1 MFILAEPRSM
11 EKKKKNPIQDFK
23 THMLLCNENNYL
35 PIVFN
40 SLDLQF
46 DLSYFIINVDYTIVV
61 PYVSGSEVSF
71 HVKRVLILLNYAIN

>member
-1 MFILAEPRSM
+1 M
-11 EKKKKNPIQDFK
+11 QDFK

-61 PYVSGSEVSF
+61 VPYVSGSEVSF
-71 HVKRVLILLNYAIN
+71 TRKKSFNSSKLCY